1 MQKLQGKES
10 KKKQQDDD
18 RMMMCT
24 GLRGVWCVRE
34 WWEGCIVV
42 AIFTTFLKKNYK
54 GRGPFPFFGFLKSEE
69 ECVNK

>member
-1 MQKLQGKES
+1 
-10 KKKQQDDD
+10 
-18 RMMMCT
+18 MCT

-54 GRGPFPFFGFLKSEE
+54 GRGPFPFFGFLKCEE